1 MSFFEPS
8 LIESLGPYLFY
19 IFLNS
24 NLVIPHLS
32 DFIELSGEFL
42 PQIMMMFSKIK
53 CQSYC
58 SSVECTVCAGIIR
71 LSFPRYFTCIDYSD
85 NVFTGIQF

>member
-8 LIESLGPYLFY
+8 LIEAVGSYLFY

-24 NLVIPHLS
+24 NLVIPYLS
-32 DFIELSGEFL
+32 DFIELSREFL

-58 SSVECTVCAGIIR
+58 GSVKCAVCARIIR
-71 LSFPRYFTCIDYSD
+71 LSFPRYFTCIAYSY

>member
-1 MSFFEPS
+1 MSFFESS
-8 LIESLGPYLFY
+8 LIEAVGSYLFY

-32 DFIELSGEFL
+32 DFIELSREFL

-58 SSVECTVCAGIIR
+58 GSVRCAVCAGIIC
-71 LSFPRYFTCIDYSD
+71 LSFPRYFTCIAYSH
-85 NVFTGIQF
+85 NVFTGIPF